1 MGKNI
6 DYLISE
12 TKKFEY
18 ISFDIFDTLLFRN
31 VGTYKDI
38 FYFVEEKDVYK
49 RQGMSRNCWGTAVLS
64 PLRSTP
70 KSPLP
75 EKKKS

>member
-31 VGTYKDI
+31 VGDYKDI
-38 FYFVEEKDVYK
+38 FYFII
-49 RQGMSRNCWGTAVLS
+49 NNN
-64 PLRSTP
+64 
-70 KSPLP
+70 
-75 EKKKS
+75 